1 MFYIDDFLSF
11 LKTKRYNVKNTIKA
25 YRHILKEFEAYCY
38 NNGVSSVKQ
47 LTERIIIE
55 YLEYLQHNRISERYF
70 ILKISRLRIYF
81 HFLYEKGYVFFD
93 FLKDY
98 PIRKYLRNHHPVLS
112 QKEITNIIENIIPK
126 DTLCHKGKA
135 ILELMY
141 SSALRPSEVC
151 KLQIS
156 DIDFKG
162 HQLFIKQSKQK
173 KDRIVPVGKVALDVI
188 ADYIESTR
196 IRYLKPGSPDNIFL
210 SFKSGK
216 PHNAYG
222 IRWIIRETLIRNG
235 FKPLR
240 PYSLRGTSATV
251 LFLNGM
257 SVAYLSKL
265 LGHTEFRTTSYYIQV
280 NEINLKS
287 VLQKHHPRLKLN
299 TKEETQ

>member
-1 MFYIDDFLSF
+1 MFYIDDFLLH
-11 LKTKRYNVKNTIKA
+11 LKTKRYDVKNTIGA
-25 YRHILKEFEAYCY
+25 YSQILKEFEAYC
-38 NNGVSSVKQ
+38 NSVKISSVKQ
-47 LTERIIIE
+47 LTEKSIID
-55 YLEYLQHNRISERYF
+55 YLEYLQNKGISERYF
-70 ILKISRLRIYF
+70 FLKLYRLRVYF

-98 PIRKYLRNHHPVLS
+98 PVNKYLRTHHPILS
-112 QKEITNIIENIIPK
+112 QKEITRIIENIVPK

-135 ILELMY
+135 IIELMY

-151 KLQIS
+151 KLNIS
-156 DIDFKG
+156 DIDFKE
-162 HQLFIKQSKQK
+162 HHLFIRQGKRK
-173 KDRIVPVGKVALDVI
+173 KDRVVPVGKVALDVI
-188 ADYIESTR
+188 ADYIDTTR
-196 IRYLKPGSPDNIFL
+196 KRYLKPSSPENVFL
-210 SFKSGK
+210 SFKLGK

-222 IRWIIRETLIRNG
+222 IRWIIRETLKRNG
-235 FKPLR
+235 FHPIR

-265 LGHTEFRTTSYYIQV
+265 LGHNEFRTTSYYIQV

-299 TKEETQ
+299 TKEEIQ